1 MNYNDTVALLSE
13 EGDMDHS
20 MYSEACETK
29 DKCNPNEIMA
39 LYALLYAL
47 L

>member
-1 MNYNDTVALLSE
+1 MPVKEWL
-13 EGDMDHS
+13 
-20 MYSEACETK
+20 SEACETK